1 MSTLRVKVLGSG
13 NAFNQGNRLN
23 SSYLVEFKD
32 KKILIDCGFTTPLAL
47 QQNNI
52 PSNEIDFV
60 LITHYHGDH
69 FAGLSAFLLA
79 LNYTSPQKKQLVI
92 IGAEDV
98 KQKVYD
104 LVKTL
109 YPGSEKI
116 LKKLDINFQ
125 TITKKM
131 ILGEIIVES
140 IPMIHSIA
148 SLPFG
153 FVIDFDSYKIGFS
166 GDTSWHEGVECLIAK
181 SDYVFLE
188 CNLAKKLGK
197 GHLSVEE
204 LEESE
209 LVQSKKDQIY
219 LTHLSDV
226 SYLLALEKGY
236 KCLSDGDYF
245 KF

>member
-1 MSTLRVKVLGSG
+1 MSALGVKVLGSG
-13 NAFNQGNRLN
+13 NAFNQDNRLN
-23 SSYLVEFKD
+23 SSYIVELKG

-47 QQNNI
+47 QKNNI

-98 KQKVYD
+98 EQKVYD

-116 LKKLDINFQ
+116 IKTLDINFQ
-125 TITKKM
+125 AITKKM
-131 ILGEIIVES
+131 ILGGIILES
-140 IPMIHSIA
+140 IPMIHSTA

-153 FVIDFDSYKIGFS
+153 FVINFDSHKIGFS
-166 GDTSWHEGVECLIAK
+166 GDTSWHEGVECLIDK

-188 CNLAKKLGK
+188 CNLAKKVGK
-197 GHLSVEE
+197 GHISVEE

-209 LVQSKKDQIY
+209 LVQSKKAQIY

-226 SYLLALEKGY
+226 SCVLALEKGY
-236 KCLSDGDYF
+236 KCISDGDYF
-245 KF
+245 TF